1 MLRRTWWSLSILEQN
16 LCSITSRP
24 SIIMEPFC
32 SVPLPAPITEERIM
46 RTGHQVMEG
55 STSFLSINQRRS
67 YDITQSS
74 GTPVAWPTLEANSG
88 SYFKAT
94 VELSII
100 VRSILTSLYS
110 AASKV
115 RSASEIQQDMVHLG
129 SHLDNWEL
137 SLPKEF
143 NFRRSTNDTTQ
154 LSRERLRFGSQACS
168 ARILL
173 TRPCLDALGEDWE
186 QGIEASFAQRMR
198 NICFEAARMIV
209 DFLPETPSSG
219 FIYDQGPWWCVV
231 HHLMQAIS
239 VFLLG
244 LSYSSIELRD
254 TTMLLRYTRKVGRW
268 LQAMHDPV
276 AQRAWSVVGVLIEAV
291 ASR

>member
-16 LCSITSRP
+16 LCSITGRP
-24 SIIMEPFC
+24 STIMELFC
-32 SVPLPAPITEERIM
+32 SVPLLTPGTEERIM
-46 RTGHQVMEG
+46 RTGNQAMEG
-55 STSFLSINQRRS
+55 STSFLSRNQRRS
-67 YDITQSS
+67 YHITQPS
-74 GTPVAWPTLEANSG
+74 GTPVAWQTLEANSG

-110 AASKV
+110 AASRV
-115 RSASEIQQDMVHLG
+115 RSARELQQDMIHLG

-137 SLPKEF
+137 SLPKEL

-154 LSRERLRFGSQACS
+154 LSRERLLVGFQACS

-209 DFLPETPSSG
+209 DFLPETPTSG

>member
-1 MLRRTWWSLSILEQN
+1 
-16 LCSITSRP
+16 
-24 SIIMEPFC
+24 
-32 SVPLPAPITEERIM
+32 
-46 RTGHQVMEG
+46 
-55 STSFLSINQRRS
+55 
-67 YDITQSS
+67 
-74 GTPVAWPTLEANSG
+74 
-88 SYFKAT
+88 
-94 VELSII
+94 
-100 VRSILTSLYS
+100 
-110 AASKV
+110 
-115 RSASEIQQDMVHLG
+115 MVHLG

-173 TRPCLDALGEDWE
+173 TGPCLDALGEDWE
-186 QGIEASFAQRMR
+186 QCIEASFARRMR
-198 NICFEAARMIV
+198 NICFEAARMVV
-209 DFLPETPSSG
+209 DFLPKTPSSG
-219 FIYDQGPWWCVV
+219 FIYDQGPWWCVA

-254 TTMLLRYTRKVGRW
+254 TTMLLQCTRKVGQW

-276 AQRAWSVVGVLIEAV
+276 AQRAWIVVEVLIEAV
-291 ASR
+291 TNR